1 MEKKEKKENTE
12 KDAAQIP
19 IFDFYTKLKEI
30 ISQYESDLD
39 NLDNKETQIGKNAN
53 TENELNDIIS
63 ITLKKIIFAISCEL
77 SSLFMD
83 NVFLISKLKFQ
94 NFSDNKS
101 LAKVLEDILY
111 QIAKQI
117 NIFPFRA
124 IINIFETL
132 RLGNFDNDSMIFF
145 IKILLVFYFVHTHI
159 LINIEKNG
167 MSEDY
172 EINFKKNF
180 EKGFNDMKEMIKL
193 IPLVE
198 LIINEDENLIYT
210 VMRIDD
216 INEKIK
222 EKKERPNTGNGIGN
236 TLPPVKTNK
245 NKGLNV
251 TDGIKIPNPFKG
263 EENKL
268 NNSLTDNFFQT
279 QIK

>member
-1 MEKKEKKENTE
+1 MEKKEKEKEIE
-12 KDAAQIP
+12 QSP

-30 ISQYESDLD
+30 ISQYELDLD
-39 NLDNKETQIGKNAN
+39 NLDTKETQLGKNVN
-53 TENELNDIIS
+53 VDLELNDIIT

-101 LAKVLEDILY
+101 FAKVLEDILY

-145 IKILLVFYFVHTHI
+145 IKILLVFYFIHTHI
-159 LINIEKNG
+159 LINLEKNIG
-167 MSEDY
+167 TKDDY

-180 EKGFNDMKEMIKL
+180 DKGFTDMKEIIKL

-198 LIINEDENLIYT
+198 LIKNEDENLIYT

-216 INEKIK
+216 IK
-222 EKKERPNTGNGIGN
+222 ENKERPNTGGTG
-236 TLPPVKTNK
+236 LPPVKTNK

-251 TDGIKIPNPFKG
+251 NDGIKIPNPFKG

-268 NNSLTDNFFQT
+268 NNSLTDDFFQT

>member
-1 MEKKEKKENTE
+1 MEKRDKEKET
-12 KDAAQIP
+12 AQIP
-19 IFDFYTKLKEI
+19 IFDFYSKISEI
-30 ISQYESDLD
+30 ISQYELDLD
-39 NLDNKETQIGKNAN
+39 KLDSKESQLGKSAN
-53 TENELNDIIS
+53 NEKEINEIIS

-101 LAKVLEDILY
+101 FAKVLEDILY

-117 NIFPFRA
+117 NIFPFRS

-145 IKILLVFYFVHTHI
+145 IKIILTFYFIHTRI
-159 LINIEKNG
+159 LLNIEQGIGDKD
-167 MSEDY
+167 EY

-180 EKGFNDMKEMIKL
+180 DKGFNDMKEMIKV

-198 LIINEDENLIYT
+198 LIINQDENLIYT
-210 VMRIDD
+210 IMRIED
-216 INEKIK
+216 INDKI
-222 EKKERPNTGNGIGN
+222 KERPNSTKSGNNIIN
-236 TLPPVKTNK
+236 TLPPVKTNR

-251 TDGIKIPNPFKG
+251 TDGIKIPTLKG

-268 NNSLTDNFFQT
+268 NNSLTDDFFKT

>member
-1 MEKKEKKENTE
+1 MEKRDKEKET
-12 KDAAQIP
+12 AQIP
-19 IFDFYTKLKEI
+19 IFDFYSKISEI
-30 ISQYESDLD
+30 ISQYELDLD
-39 NLDNKETQIGKNAN
+39 KLDSKESQLGKSAN
-53 TENELNDIIS
+53 NEKEINEIIS

-101 LAKVLEDILY
+101 FAKVLEDILY

-117 NIFPFRA
+117 NIFPFRS

-145 IKILLVFYFVHTHI
+145 IKIILTFYFIHTRI
-159 LINIEKNG
+159 LLNIEQGIGDKD
-167 MSEDY
+167 EY

-180 EKGFNDMKEMIKL
+180 DKGFNDMKEMIKV

-198 LIINEDENLIYT
+198 LIINQDENLIYT
-210 VMRIDD
+210 IMRIED
-216 INEKIK
+216 INDKI
-222 EKKERPNTGNGIGN
+222 KERPNSTKSGNNIIN
-236 TLPPVKTNK
+236 TLPPVKTNR

-251 TDGIKIPNPFKG
+251 TDGIKIPTLKG

-268 NNSLTDNFFQT
+268 NNSLTGDFFKT

>member
-1 MEKKEKKENTE
+1 MEKKEKEKEIEQT
-12 KDAAQIP
+12 P

-30 ISQYESDLD
+30 ISQYELDLD
-39 NLDNKETQIGKNAN
+39 NLDTKETQLGKNAN
-53 TENELNDIIS
+53 IDKELNDIIT

-101 LAKVLEDILY
+101 FAKVLEDILY

-145 IKILLVFYFVHTHI
+145 IKILLVFYFIHTHI
-159 LINIEKNG
+159 LINLEKNIG
-167 MSEDY
+167 TKDDY

-180 EKGFNDMKEMIKL
+180 DKGFTDMKELIKL

-198 LIINEDENLIYT
+198 LIQNQEENLIYT

-216 INEKIK
+216 INEKN
-222 EKKERPNTGNGIGN
+222 KERPNTGGSG
-236 TLPPVKTNK
+236 LPPVKTNK

-251 TDGIKIPNPFKG
+251 NDGIKIPNPFKG

-268 NNSLTDNFFQT
+268 NNSLTDDFFQT